1 MTQPALSLTES
12 QTLQALGQFL
22 VAVLPT
28 GTAIVVGQDN
38 RVASPQSA
46 NYAVMTPIM
55 HTRLATNLTT
65 YADGYLTSG
74 PQTRADMQAT
84 MVTVQVDTFGP
95 LSADNAQIIQT
106 LFRSDWGVDQF
117 ATSGFDVTPLYTSE
131 PRQMKFWD
139 ESSQVQQRW
148 TTDCVCQT
156 NPIVT
161 VGQQFAD
168 QLAVGVIEVDAVY
181 PPT

>member
-1 MTQPALSLTES
+1 MTQPVLTLTES
-12 QTLQALGQFL
+12 NTLQAVGNFL

-28 GTAIVVGQDN
+28 GTQVVVGQDN

-55 HTRLATNLTT
+55 RTRLATNLTT
-65 YADGYLTSG
+65 YADGYPSN
-74 PQTRADMQAT
+74 PQTRADTQAT
-84 MVTVQVDTFGP
+84 MVTIQVDTFGP
-95 LSADNAQIIQT
+95 LSGDHAQIIQT

-131 PRQMKFWD
+131 PRQMKFTD
-139 ESSQVQQRW
+139 ESAQVQQRW
-148 TTDCVCQT
+148 SIDLMCQAD
-156 NPIVT
+156 PIVT
-161 VGQQFAD
+161 VPQDFAD
-168 QLAVGVIEVDAVY
+168 QLAVGVINVDAAY